1 MPINL
6 QRFELS
12 KPSKRKEMM
21 ESALEHEMVGTN
33 FDSQNHSEQVAI
45 WKNAV
50 YNVWKTYAHS
60 NIFAQNF
67 IETYCDNGFT
77 LQYLIQSLSAASD
90 IPSIVHLCNGM
101 EQLCLQHP
109 HWYSNQ
115 ASVVGDFTVSVDG
128 SFDPMQRLNQLCTA
142 GLSPLNIRSYCYAT
156 VMLNPQHWDLC
167 VAKTQQ
173 SETEFLFNALRR
185 ATKDFS
191 DWGAYQMIKP
201 WPKLLSLSQW
211 ETDLKSMVGT
221 RKFQRTSWIAHA
233 LDNPAPQDQ
242 NLDHARSVEHVL
254 ELFAGP
260 CLEESLPNW
269 RSIALVLKVYP
280 KIHATVE
287 QRIEESERAHQHQ
300 RISASI
306 DTNGTRSTARKI

>member
-1 MPINL
+1 MSIDL
-6 QRFELS
+6 KKFERS
-12 KPSKRKEMM
+12 TPSKRKQMM
-21 ESALEHEMVGTN
+21 ESALQHEIVGTD
-33 FDSQNHSEQVAI
+33 FDAQEHSKQVII

-77 LQYLIQSLSAASD
+77 LQYLIQSISSSND

-101 EQLCLQHP
+101 EQLRLQHP

-115 ASVVGDFTVSVDG
+115 ASVVGDFTFSVDG
-128 SFDPMQRLNQLCTA
+128 SFDSMQRLNQLCSA
-142 GLSPLNIRSYCYAT
+142 GLSPLNIRSYCYAV
-156 VMLNPQHWDLC
+156 VMLNPQHWDVC

-173 SETEFLFNALRR
+173 NEKEFLFNALCF

-191 DWGAYQMIKP
+191 DWGAYHMISP

-211 ETDLKSMVGT
+211 ETNLKNMVGT

-233 LDNPAPQDQ
+233 LHNPMPHNQ
-242 NLDHARSVEHVL
+242 NIENARSVEHVL
-254 ELFAGP
+254 DLFAGP

-269 RSIALVLKVYP
+269 RTIASVVKVYP

-300 RISASI
+300 RISACI
-306 DTNGTRSTARKI
+306 DTNGTRSPARKI